1 MLNLTKQSP
10 EPVGGTDV
18 NISSDDIWTVALV
31 VDEAADDS
39 DKTVTVTASQLWQ
52 ILSIRVELVT
62 TATVG
67 DRQIEIQIRD
77 TADDIVLN
85 IVPGTTQAASLTY
98 VYSFA
103 PAFPDLIAVRDT
115 NYVLTPL
122 HPTCLLPAGYD
133 LRIFDNNA
141 VAAAADDMDIQIMY
155 AWKAV

>member
-1 MLNLTKQSP
+1 MLPSTPSEPAPSP
-10 EPVGGTDV
+10 
-18 NISSDDIWTVALV
+18 SSPIYVDDIWTVDLV

-52 ILSIRVELVT
+52 ILNIRVELVT

-67 DRQIEIQIRD
+67 DRQIEIQVRD

-85 IVPGTTQAASLTY
+85 ILPGTAQAASLTY

-103 PAFPDLIAVRDT
+103 PAFPDLTAVRDT

-133 LRIFDNNA
+133 LRIWDNNA
-141 VAAAADDMDIQIMY
+141 VAAGADDMDIQIMY